1 MSKQNNKKAKMAKSN
16 QSVNNT
22 LKMLIVGCLAECYL
36 LLAYNFFAHGTVQWI
51 VTLSKV
57 FGVLRYVGLAAA
69 VVCAVL
75 AFCWKSEKKKKS
87 YALWGVGV
95 SLFLAVT
102 SFLMIAYYPAA
113 TDILCVVVPL
123 LMLFGVVCLLYPRDF
138 TVSVAALA
146 IALADLWLLRRS
158 YMMHPTILTVLT
170 VGAIVVVA
178 AAFVLVMLVKK
189 NGGLWICKKN
199 KVRVFSKNCNYGIM
213 LAAIVVSAAAMAV
226 SLAVFSAAF
235 YVMWAL
241 GVVLF
246 ALAVY
251 YTVKQV

>member
-1 MSKQNNKKAKMAKSN
+1 MSKQNNKKAKMAKSA

-22 LKMLIVGCLAECYL
+22 LKVLIMGCLAECYL
-36 LLAYNFFAHGTVQWI
+36 LLAYNFFAHGAVQW
-51 VTLSKV
+51 VVALSKV

-69 VVCAVL
+69 VLCAVF
-75 AFCWKSEKKKKS
+75 AVCWKSEKKKKS
-87 YALWGVGV
+87 YALWGLAV
-95 SLFLAVT
+95 SLFLSVT

-113 TDILCVVVPL
+113 TDMLCVAVPL

-138 TVSVAALA
+138 TVSVAVLAVALV
-146 IALADLWLLRRS
+146 DLWLLRRS
-158 YMMHPTILTVLT
+158 YMYHPTALTVLT
-170 VGAIVVVA
+170 ACAIAAVA
-178 AAFVLVMLVKK
+178 AALVLVVLVKK
-189 NGGLWICKKN
+189 NGGLWLSKKS

-213 LAAIVVSAAAMAV
+213 FAAIVVSAAAMAI

-235 YVMWAL
+235 YVMWGL